1 MIRSAFAALFG
12 PLVLVL
18 ACAASAPNAERQ
30 GELLYNGIRLP
41 AQWPP
46 REPLSREPMP
56 LPYLRQPPEV
66 IPIDVGRQLFIDD
79 FLIQE
84 STLRRVFHRPE
95 YYAGNPV
102 LKPDQPWDTSGQ
114 GSAAM
119 PFSDGAWWDPAAQKF
134 RLWYMGGLFNSTCL
148 AESSDGIRWSKPA
161 LDVYP
166 GSGMVLQGRRD
177 SSTVWL
183 DHNERDPQ
191 RRYKMLT
198 VPLGEGKAWHLVL
211 RESADGVHWSAPAAT
226 SPRCGDRSTC
236 FYNPFRNVWVLSLRN
251 LGIPRARNYREHAEL
266 TRALTWSEGDV
277 VPWVGADR
285 LDPHHPDPQYRE
297 IEPQLYNL
305 DAVAYESLLLGL
317 FSLWQGPE
325 NGTCAKLKIQKRN
338 EVLLGFSRD
347 GFHWDRPDRRPF
359 LAVNPVKD
367 AWNWGNVQSAGG
379 GCLVAGD
386 RLYFYF
392 SGRALG
398 DGSWDGNAA
407 TGLAFLRRDGFASLD
422 AAAESG
428 VLTTRPLCFRGRRL
442 FVNVAAAQ
450 GQLQAEILDS
460 AGKTVAP
467 FTLANC
473 QALRTDKTLVEVK
486 FRGADDLGSLAG
498 RAVRLRFHLRN
509 GALYAFWVSP
519 DASGASHGYVAA
531 GGPGFPGGVDTAGT
545 AAYAAAEKI
554 THFAKGK

>member
-1 MIRSAFAALFG
+1 
-12 PLVLVL
+12 
-18 ACAASAPNAERQ
+18 
-30 GELLYNGIRLP
+30 
-41 AQWPP
+41 
-46 REPLSREPMP
+46 
-56 LPYLRQPPEV
+56 
-66 IPIDVGRQLFIDD
+66 
-79 FLIQE
+79 
-84 STLRRVFHRPE
+84 
-95 YYAGNPV
+95 
-102 LKPDQPWDTSGQ
+102 
-114 GSAAM
+114 
-119 PFSDGAWWDPAAQKF
+119 
-134 RLWYMGGLFNSTCL
+134 
-148 AESSDGIRWSKPA
+148 
-161 LDVYP
+161 
-166 GSGMVLQGRRD
+166 
-177 SSTVWL
+177 
-183 DHNERDPQ
+183 
-191 RRYKMLT
+191 
-198 VPLGEGKAWHLVL
+198 
-211 RESADGVHWSAPAAT
+211 
-226 SPRCGDRSTC
+226 
-236 FYNPFRNVWVLSLRN
+236 
-251 LGIPRARNYREHAEL
+251 
-266 TRALTWSEGDV
+266 
-277 VPWVGADR
+277 
-285 LDPHHPDPQYRE
+285 
-297 IEPQLYNL
+297 
-305 DAVAYESLLLGL
+305 
-317 FSLWQGPE
+317 
-325 NGTCAKLKIQKRN
+325 
-338 EVLLGFSRD
+338 LGFSRD